1 MRRVLFIFSALFVLG
16 CAHAARSACLL
27 GNYSVS
33 AEFQRSA
40 AVVIAKAISERRVLL
55 RDGFYGPTVYR
66 VTLLET
72 FKGHVSDRAR
82 IYSENDSGRF
92 PMDVG
97 SSYLLFLYRAG
108 WHLHADPCGNSARL
122 EKATK
127 TLAVLRSLVG
137 ARQ

>member
-1 MRRVLFIFSALFVLG
+1 MTRALFIFSALFALG

-33 AEFQRSA
+33 AEFERSA

-55 RDGFYGPTVYR
+55 RDGFYGPTIYR
-66 VTLLET
+66 VALLEN
-72 FKGHVSDRAR
+72 FKGRVSERAR

-92 PMDVG
+92 PMGVG
-97 SSYLLFLYRAG
+97 SPYLLFLYRAG
-108 WHLHADPCGNSARL
+108 GHLHADPCGNSARL

-127 TLAVLRSLVG
+127 TLAILESFAG
-137 ARQ
+137 ARH